1 MGKSQN
7 FEELE
12 TPHII
17 IVEDKTIKWL
27 ISDLIK
33 KINGNYNIIEK
44 NENIDYVKNDKK
56 NIYCCCIYTLKV
68 AFYSV
73 IFGTGRPNH
82 DNGNS
87 LNL

>member
-33 KINGNYNIIEK
+33 KNK
-44 NENIDYVKNDKK
+44 WK
-56 NIYCCCIYTLKV
+56 L
-68 AFYSV
+68 
-73 IFGTGRPNH
+73 
-82 DNGNS
+82 
-87 LNL
+87 

>member
-44 NENIDYVKNDKK
+44 NENIDYVKKDLSSLLCKPLFSFFNSILID
-56 NIYCCCIYTLKV
+56 IYQLYPHNRLKV
-68 AFYSV
+68 ALKY
-73 IFGTGRPNH
+73 
-82 DNGNS
+82 
-87 LNL
+87 